1 MNPSLAGKQ
10 YLSIVIPCLNE
21 EDTIGRCIRKADAV
35 CRSHG
40 IPHEIIVADNG
51 SSDASA
57 RIATELGA
65 RVVNVVDRGYGAAL
79 RAGILA
85 SRGRLIIMGDADDSY
100 DFRDLRELYWKLL
113 DGYELVLGCRLP
125 AGGGMIASGAMPWLH
140 RHLGNPCFT
149 WMVRF
154 LFGAPVGDVYCG
166 LRGFTRELFDRLR
179 LEATGMEFA
188 VEMVVRATQAEARI
202 ANVPLTLYPDG
213 RCAHRGHLRTFR
225 DGWRTLTHILR
236 WYQAARPSSVRT
248 EVVVENLAV
257 LEYRPEVPVHGG

>member
-125 AGGGMIASGAMPWLH
+125 AGGGMIASGAMPLFASNSRLALQTACH
-140 RHLGNPCFT
+140 HASGSCSAQLG
-149 WMVRF
+149 W
-154 LFGAPVGDVYCG
+154 G
-166 LRGFTRELFDRLR
+166 
-179 LEATGMEFA
+179 
-188 VEMVVRATQAEARI
+188 
-202 ANVPLTLYPDG
+202 
-213 RCAHRGHLRTFR
+213 
-225 DGWRTLTHILR
+225 
-236 WYQAARPSSVRT
+236 
-248 EVVVENLAV
+248 
-257 LEYRPEVPVHGG
+257 